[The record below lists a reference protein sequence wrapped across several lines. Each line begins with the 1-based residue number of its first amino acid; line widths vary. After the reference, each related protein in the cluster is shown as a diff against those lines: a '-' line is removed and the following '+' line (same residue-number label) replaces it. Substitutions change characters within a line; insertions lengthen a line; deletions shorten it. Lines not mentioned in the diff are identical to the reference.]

1 MRLDLFL
8 ISFLTLFL
16 ELTCIRWFPSH
27 VLFLTFFTN
36 TVLLASILGISVGCL
51 AANRKTNLL
60 MWTPLVLTIG
70 LGSAH
75 LVEWQRQA
83 SASVIDVG
91 NQASPQMVFFGVEY
105 QARDLSSFVIPIEA
119 ICGYFFL
126 VIALAMMGPG
136 QQLGRCLA
144 RIPNRLEAYTID
156 IVGSIAG
163 IVVFAACSFLEL
175 PPTWW
180 FALVMAGFVWF
191 LSPDDRRR
199 GVTLALGPALVLLLS
214 VAPQGTRPKDRGSSG
229 RRTTAST
236 ITRPSG
242 SSTST

>member
-1 MRLDLFL
+1 M
-8 ISFLTLFL
+8 
-16 ELTCIRWFPSH
+16 
-27 VLFLTFFTN
+27 
-36 TVLLASILGISVGCL
+36 
-51 AANRKTNLL
+51 
-60 MWTPLVLTIG
+60 IG

-75 LVEWQRQA
+75 LVEWQRQT

-156 IVGSIAG
+156 IVGSIVG

-175 PPTWW
+175 PPTVVVCDRDGR
-180 FALVMAGFVWF
+180 LRVVPRRRTIAGAASHWRSGRRWCWCCRSRRRARAAEGPRQQW
-191 LSPDDRRR
+191 SPYYRIDYHPSERLINVNLIGHQQMQPRRR
-199 GVTLALGPALVLLLS
+199 GVSRVRAAAPAQS
-214 VAPQGTRPKDRGSSG
+214 
-229 RRTTAST
+229 
-236 ITRPSG
+236 
-242 SSTST
+242 

>member
-1 MRLDLFL
+1 MRFDLFL

-51 AANRKTNLL
+51 AANRKSNLL
-60 MWTPLVLTIG
+60 LWTPLILMIA

-75 LVEWQRQA
+75 LVEWQRQT

-126 VIALAMMGPG
+126 LIALAMMGPG
-136 QQLGRCLA
+136 QQLGRALA
-144 RIPNRLEAYTID
+144 RVPNRLEAYTHRHPRQHRRHRGVRGVLVPRAAAD
-156 IVGSIAG
+156 LVVRDRDGRLRRGSSCRTIAG
-163 IVVFAACSFLEL
+163 VASR
-175 PPTWW
+175 W
-180 FALVMAGFVWF
+180 
-191 LSPDDRRR
+191 S
-199 GVTLALGPALVLLLS
+199 LGPALVLVLS
-214 VAPQGTRPKDRGSSG
+214 VAPAGARGEGPRQHVVAVLPHRLSPRASG
-229 RRTTAST
+229 
-236 ITRPSG
+236 
-242 SSTST
+242 

>member
-1 MRLDLFL
+1 MRFDLFL

-51 AANRKTNLL
+51 ATKRKTNLL
-60 MWTPLVLTIG
+60 MWTPLVLVIG

-75 LVEWQRQA
+75 LVEWERQT

-126 VIALAMMGPG
+126 LIALAMMGPG
-136 QQLGRCLA
+136 QQLGRALA

-156 IVGSIAG
+156 IAGSIAG
-163 IVVFAACSFLEL
+163 ITVFAACSLLEL

-180 FALVMAGFVWF
+180 FAIATAGLAWF
-191 LSPDDRRR
+191 LMPDDRRR
-199 GVTLALGPALVLLLS
+199 GLAIVLGP
-214 VAPQGTRPKDRGSSG
+214 
-229 RRTTAST
+229 
-236 ITRPSG
+236 
-242 SSTST
+242 

>member
-1 MRLDLFL
+1 MTLDLFL

-51 AANRKTNLL
+51 AASRKTQPAVVDAADPDDRRSAAR
-60 MWTPLVLTIG
+60 TSSS
-70 LGSAH
+70 GSG
-75 LVEWQRQA
+75 RP

-126 VIALAMMGPG
+126 LIALAMMGPG
-136 QQLGRCLA
+136 QELGRALA
-144 RIPNRLEAYTID
+144 RDAQ
-156 IVGSIAG
+156 
-163 IVVFAACSFLEL
+163 
-175 PPTWW
+175 
-180 FALVMAGFVWF
+180 
-191 LSPDDRRR
+191 SPR
-199 GVTLALGPALVLLLS
+199 GLH
-214 VAPQGTRPKDRGSSG
+214 
-229 RRTTAST
+229 AST
-236 ITRPSG
+236 
-242 SSTST
+242 SSAASPASWCSPPARSSSCRRLVVRAW